1 MKLGALAETKKGWQG
16 AKNGARKVRDV
27 QQWREEVRVTETGRV
42 DGERDGWADLEN
54 IWSRMSRKS
63 WWLD

>member
-1 MKLGALAETKKGWQG
+1 M
-16 AKNGARKVRDV
+16 RDV
-27 QQWREEVRVTETGRV
+27 QQRREEVTVTETRRV

-54 IWSRMSRKS
+54 IWSRMNRKS